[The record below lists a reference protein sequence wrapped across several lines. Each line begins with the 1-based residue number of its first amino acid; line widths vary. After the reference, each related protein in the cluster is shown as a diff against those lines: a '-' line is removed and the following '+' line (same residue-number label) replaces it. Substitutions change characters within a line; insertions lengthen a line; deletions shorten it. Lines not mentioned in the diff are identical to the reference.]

1 MSLMLELL
9 FHPLSFSLLLFF
21 LILLVFRYNRPPT
34 SKYNL
39 PPSPWKLP
47 IIGNMHQL
55 GPSLHRTL
63 KSLGQRHGPLMLLY
77 LGSSPSV
84 VVSSADVAREVLK
97 THDLI
102 FSSRPKS
109 SIAKRLLYDY
119 KDVALAPYS
128 EYWRQMR
135 RICILQL
142 LSAKQVQSF
151 QSVREE
157 ETALMIKKIEEQSG
171 SSSLNL
177 SEMFVSL
184 TNNIICRISF
194 GRKYSGLESGR
205 NVKEMIGELL
215 SLLGVIDLGD
225 FIPSLAWLKYIN
237 GIVEERSVLEDGVPR
252 RGSNTHAEGAIHTP
266 IDGVVDDG
274 G

>member
-9 FHPLSFSLLLFF
+9 FHPSSFSLLLFF
-21 LILLVFRYNRPPT
+21 LILLVFRYNRPPNI
-34 SKYNL
+34 KYNL
-39 PPSPWKLP
+39 PPSPWKLK

-55 GPSLHRTL
+55 GPSLHHTL
-63 KSLGQRHGPLMLLY
+63 KSLAQRHGLLMLVY
-77 LGSSPSV
+77 LGSSPSL
-84 VVSSADVAREVLK
+84 VVSSADVAREVMK

-119 KDVALAPYS
+119 NDIALVPYR

-171 SSSLNL
+171 SSSSSSLNL
-177 SEMFVSL
+177 CEILVSL
-184 TNNIICRISF
+184 TNNIICWVSF
-194 GRKYSGLESGR
+194 GRKYSGLENGR
-205 NVKEMIGELL
+205 NVKEMIGEFL
-215 SLLGVIDLGD
+215 SLLGVFDFGD
-225 FIPSLAWLKYIN
+225 IIPS
-237 GIVEERSVLEDGVPR
+237 
-252 RGSNTHAEGAIHTP
+252 
-266 IDGVVDDG
+266 
-274 G
+274 